1 VIVISGAL
9 VLVALVLLVIGL
21 VSTALSFVY
30 ASIAVSVVSFAF
42 LLVGILQ
49 RRGEQLPDTEPGT
62 ASPRVPAPAAVTG
75 GDGLTAII
83 PAGRGSRGTADATE
97 TADTADTAETAETA
111 DTAEAPETVEAT
123 ESSRPEDG
131 TRETA
136 EAAEV
141 AKVPE
146 DGAQDAPGRVLV
158 VAGRPRYHA
167 ASCRY
172 LTGKDADEVEAA
184 AARAEGFTA
193 CGVCKPDETSAA
205 PETAAAPRT
214 RKTTAKAAPATRS
227 TATRSAAS
235 RSTAA
240 VSAPPAKT
248 ARKAPAKSTAAT
260 GSAGTAG
267 AAGAAGTAATS
278 PRRAGGVV
286 VIPDRGK
293 FHRAACRYVRDVPGA
308 QELTKAQATR
318 QGYDACGVCKP

>member
-97 TADTADTAETAETA
+97 TADTAETVET
-111 DTAEAPETVEAT
+111 TEAPGTVEAT

-172 LTGKDADEVEAA
+172 LTGKDADEVEAT

-267 AAGAAGTAATS
+267 AAGTAATS
-278 PRRAGGVV
+278 PRRAAGVV